1 MLVAEGHR
9 FQRQDRF
16 ACPVHRLD
24 SMLIAFRGDDRAEF
38 PVRADDG
45 SYATR
50 HRHSADAS
58 DKSSLLYAGRA
69 DPDFVGFARDTRVPN
84 VDVVL
89 ASGEISTGR
98 NTQCDVEAAGSVAK
112 ERTITDRNIV
122 GADCVANGGI
132 KTAGCVVTAG
142 SVAIERLVTQ
152 WPCC

>member
-24 SMLIAFRGDDRAEF
+24 SILIAFRGDDRA
-38 PVRADDG
+38 DDD

-112 ERTITDRNIV
+112 ERTITDGNVV
-122 GADCVANGGI
+122 GADCVANEGI

-142 SVAIERLVTQ
+142 SVATE
-152 WPCC
+152 